1 VKIGSSTLKLWL
13 EAPFNTEH
21 LQHAEVGDVIIAE
34 VLTENPAY
42 PYLEQPDGVL
52 TKLSVGDK
60 IAGVIGS
67 RQALRG
73 FVGYAPTRLKKNC
86 TLSLLNMGGVIG
98 NFIDS
103 VAELGKPIQLRYL
116 GTVVDSDGVVNLK
129 RAALPDAYAIE
140 DTRPIVLVIG
150 TCMNVGKTSTAT
162 KLIEIATQAG
172 YRVGA
177 AKLSGVAAVKD
188 LRQFMSAGA
197 VDVKSFLD
205 CGLPSTV
212 DADNLAPIVKTVINA
227 LDGDLLIVELG
238 DGIMG
243 HYKVETVL
251 KDVNIM
257 SHVTVVVVC
266 ASDLMAAYG
275 TKLYFEQLGIEINA
289 FSGLTTDTV
298 SGSNFIEEKLGVPAI
313 NGLKE
318 PWKLFEALQLV
329 KEVTHG

>member
-13 EAPFNTEH
+13 EAPFNTEY

-34 VLTENPAY
+34 VLSENPNY
-42 PYLEQPDGVL
+42 PYLELPNGVL
-52 TKLSVGDK
+52 EKLSVGDK

-73 FVGYAPTRLKKNC
+73 FVGYAPTRLKENC

-103 VAELGKPIQLRYL
+103 TTELGRPAQLRYM

-129 RAALPDAYAIE
+129 RAALPEAYEINDE
-140 DTRPIVLVIG
+140 RPIILVIG

-162 KLIEIATQAG
+162 KLIEVATQAG

-188 LRQFMSAGA
+188 LRQFMGAGA

-212 DADNLAPIVKTVINA
+212 DTENLAPIVKTVINA

-238 DGIMG
+238 DGILG

-251 KDVNIM
+251 KDPDVM
-257 SHVTVVVVC
+257 SHITEIVVC
-266 ASDLMAAYG
+266 AGDLMAAYG
-275 TKLYFEQLGIEINA
+275 TKLYFEQLGIKIDA
-289 FSGLTTDTV
+289 FSGLATETV
-298 SGSNFIEEKLGVPAI
+298 SGSNYIEEKLRVTAI

-329 KEVTHG
+329 KEVSHG